1 MELEKAGLSLA
12 KKLCGED
19 PVRKNI
25 PYEWRVNSPKRE
37 IFHLEEKAVLCV
49 AHLNAIPITEEELM
63 SFEWGQFS
71 IFYTVWSKEKGLGRQ
86 IIIDTWN
93 LLKMQHT
100 GNRYITMSPKTEMA
114 MKFHLRNGAILLQEN
129 PTTNNFEYIWIFG

>member
-25 PYEWRVNSPKRE
+25 PYEWRVDSPKRE

-114 MKFHLRNGAILLQEN
+114 MKFHLRNGAILLQQN
-129 PTTNNFEYIWIFG
+129 PTTNNFEYI